1 MKRDKLLTM
10 LLLCCFVW
18 IAASIQKEDEIG
30 VANGVVYFK
39 IELRRFAGSC
49 KILETAVADINQD
62 SVSVTR
68 AKNALVQCRLDYKK
82 VSFFLSY
89 FFPSETN
96 FYNAAPKTEV
106 EEPELELVEPMG
118 LQYLEALLFEENVC
132 QNKAKL
138 IEQVHILTSSVN
150 DLPALLYDFI
160 ATDAQIL
167 ESVRIELIRSST
179 LSISGFD
186 APLLKSSMAEL
197 EVSHMAMKEVLKPY
211 IKLKPKNGKAIDDLL
226 NGSILYLKAHQDFDS
241 FNRMQYLL
249 DYALP
254 LQKKLHLLINE
265 LKLSINTTQFLNYE
279 ADNIYMANALKPFT
293 PANENLVA
301 LGERLFS
308 DPKLSGNL
316 KVSCATCHQKDNYFT
331 DLLPR
336 SGSLLKDSILKRNTP
351 TLLYSGWQHSQFWDG
366 RAASLNEQVRDVLF
380 NKLEMGGSEHLLS
393 QNIIKS
399 KVYAK
404 DFVALFPKVKIKK
417 MGANEISMAISAYIS
432 KLGLMNAAFDQ
443 QIQSKSKAMTTQ
455 QIEGFNLFMGKAQC
469 GTCHFPPF
477 FNGLIPPFYERSEVE
492 ILGTTK
498 DGDFQKPQL
507 DTDFGR
513 FDLYQINYY
522 KSAFKTP
529 TVRNSAK
536 TFPYM
541 HNGGFKDLTQVVE
554 FYNLGGGKGL
564 GLDVPDQTLSAMPL
578 KLTKAE
584 VASIVAFMESLT
596 DVQILNHN
604 NLNYQKNEKN

>member
-1 MKRDKLLTM
+1 MKKNKLLTI

-18 IAASIQKEDEIG
+18 IAARVQKQDEIG

-39 IELRRFAGSC
+39 TELRSFTSSC
-49 KILETAVADINQD
+49 TTMEMAVANINED
-62 SVSVTR
+62 STSVTT
-68 AKNALVQCRLDYKK
+68 AKKALIQCRLDYKK
-82 VSFFLSY
+82 IASFLTY

-96 FYNAAPKTEV
+96 FYNAAPKIEV

-118 LQYLEALLFEENVC
+118 LQYIEALLFEENVY

-150 DLPALLYDFI
+150 DLPSLLYNFT

-179 LSISGFD
+179 LSIAGFD
-186 APLLKSSMAEL
+186 APLLKSSMAEM
-197 EVSHMAMKEVLKPY
+197 EVSAIAMKDILKPY
-211 IKLKPKNGKAIDDLL
+211 IKLKPAQGKLVADLL
-226 NGSILYLKAHQDFDS
+226 DGSILYLKAHKDFDS
-241 FNRMQYLL
+241 FNRMEYLL
-249 DYALP
+249 SYALP
-254 LQKKLHLLINE
+254 LQKKLQVLIEE
-265 LKLSINTTQFLNYE
+265 LKLSINTTQFVNYE
-279 ADNIYMANALKPFT
+279 AENSYSPNALKPFA

-301 LGERLFS
+301 LGEKLFS
-308 DPKLSGNL
+308 DPRLSGNL

-336 SGSLLKDSILKRNTP
+336 SASLLKDSILKRNTP

-366 RAASLNEQVRDVLF
+366 RAATMNSQVHDVLF
-380 NKLEMGGSEHLLS
+380 NKLEMGGTARSLS

-399 KVYAK
+399 KVYER
-404 DFVALFPKVKIKK
+404 DFVALFPKVKPKQ
-417 MGANEISMAISAYIS
+417 MGANEISTAISAYIS
-432 KLGLMNAAFDQ
+432 KLGSMNSAFDE
-443 QIQSKSKAMTTQ
+443 QIQGKSKAMTSKQ
-455 QIEGFNLFMGKAQC
+455 VEGFNLFMGKAQC

-477 FNGLIPPFYERSEVE
+477 FNGLIPPFYDRSEVE

-498 DGDFQKPQL
+498 NDDFQKPQL
-507 DTDFGR
+507 DTDNGR
-513 FDLYQINYY
+513 YNLYQINYY
-522 KSAFKTP
+522 KGAFKTP
-529 TVRNSAK
+529 SVRNSAK

-564 GLDVPDQTLSAMPL
+564 GLEVPDQTLSAMPL
-578 KLTKAE
+578 KLTKTE

-596 DVQILNHN
+596 DAPIPKNN
-604 NLNYQKNEKN
+604 NLNYQKNENN

>member
-1 MKRDKLLTM
+1 
-10 LLLCCFVW
+10 
-18 IAASIQKEDEIG
+18 
-30 VANGVVYFK
+30 
-39 IELRRFAGSC
+39 
-49 KILETAVADINQD
+49 
-62 SVSVTR
+62 
-68 AKNALVQCRLDYKK
+68 
-82 VSFFLSY
+82 
-89 FFPSETN
+89 
-96 FYNAAPKTEV
+96 
-106 EEPELELVEPMG
+106 
-118 LQYLEALLFEENVC
+118 
-132 QNKAKL
+132 
-138 IEQVHILTSSVN
+138 
-150 DLPALLYDFI
+150 
-160 ATDAQIL
+160 
-167 ESVRIELIRSST
+167 
-179 LSISGFD
+179 
-186 APLLKSSMAEL
+186 
-197 EVSHMAMKEVLKPY
+197 
-211 IKLKPKNGKAIDDLL
+211 
-226 NGSILYLKAHQDFDS
+226 
-241 FNRMQYLL
+241 
-249 DYALP
+249 
-254 LQKKLHLLINE
+254 
-265 LKLSINTTQFLNYE
+265 LNYE

-522 KSAFKTP
+522 KGAFKTP